1 MHVIKTQTLLIA
13 IEGVDKLIGELES
26 ELEDNSGPEAAD
38 LEVVLLQYTQAAA
51 DLRSQYDEAKKT
63 ISNLPPYDSLAKN
76 S

>member
-13 IEGVDKLIGELES
+13 IEGIDKLISELES
-26 ELEDNSGPEAAD
+26 ELEGNSGPEAAD